1 MQADKTLAGDE
12 KILDKLQL
20 VSQIIYT
27 TDTLILVAD
36 RQGQIIYA
44 SPSVERVLGY
54 SPNEVLGDGW
64 LKLTRPSQEELA
76 REKRSLIEEARDE
89 RRVKLLPYERQIY
102 DKAGN
107 LHWIL
112 WQDTHGPDKTLIG
125 IGYDISAKKRA
136 EEELNRQ
143 HAYFRQLFEHSPDA
157 VVLEDAQGHV
167 VDANRAFA
175 ELFGYP
181 APEIS
186 GQLLDKLIAPSER
199 HQEALAISHQ
209 VSQGQ
214 IVKRETVRRRRNGSL
229 VQVEVLGFPIK
240 LGEDQIGVYGIYRDI
255 THRKALEA
263 RHRQDAAKLER
274 LALYDALTG
283 LHNRHHLDRL
293 LSQELERAQRY
304 GHPLSLLML
313 DLDGFKQVNDRLGH
327 LKGDE
332 VLRGVGRLIHEA
344 LRESDLAFR
353 YGGDEFL
360 LLLVETNGSA
370 IHAAERL
377 QTALQQWVRQCRL
390 GLPLSF
396 SVGQVTWLPGMDTD
410 GEALLREAD
419 RQLNRE
425 KHIRYSS
432 KMQRR
437 LSHKTRQVRFQT
449 AFLDSLSELIVS
461 VDLEGRV
468 IYANRKFLHWSKLQ
482 PGQLL
487 GQPLVE
493 KLPSLAPLAAQMR
506 EQSWHPFK
514 AQRGDEQGQTHTI
527 LVNTSVLK
535 NERGTPYAY
544 VFMGSD
550 VTELEQTT
558 EQLSTTKCFLERL
571 NAETDLAAIL
581 QCILEETL
589 SLVPHADSGV
599 ALLLNEETGLLEFVA
614 AVGWDLAALQAISF
628 QPEWH
633 IQRIKYQDEP
643 IIITDDLT
651 QFQHEYWPA
660 AEAKKLSLIGQ
671 PRSYISVPIKL
682 DDQIIGYFNLNN
694 KTRENAFT
702 ADDLRLACSMLPQLE
717 LAIRRAQARNALA
730 RSEQRYHTL
739 FEAASDAIFLL
750 DAQGQN
756 LDANPQACRLLGY
769 SREEIIGL
777 DFHQLIVPEGLTD
790 SEHLLVQM
798 QQGQGLPKPYRK
810 CMLHKDG
817 TEIPV
822 EFSVAPIYDEQDQLR
837 YILSIARDLRQMV
850 SLEQEL
856 RESEQKYRS
865 LVEESLVG
873 VTIIDDRRI
882 IYANRRMAEITGYS
896 QAELQDKNYLELIL
910 PEDRPLVKEQV
921 RKRLSGQ
928 MHSARYSHRQ
938 RRKDGQLIHVE
949 VRGTVT
955 KYRGRRVI
963 IGTMQD
969 ISERVDSET
978 RERRLHRQLERTAI
992 QTATMLSRVIDEKD
1006 SYTSGHCQRLAD
1018 YAVAL
1023 GQHLGLSQE
1032 RLEQLRYAALLHD
1045 VGKVG
1050 VPDAILNK
1058 PDQLSDEERRQMS
1071 THVRIGAKLVRGIH
1085 SLQRAAQIIAEH
1097 HEHWDGSGYPT
1108 GLRGEKI
1115 LLEAR
1120 ILSVVDAYDAITT
1133 DRPYRRGRS
1142 PEAAQVEL
1150 RRCAGAQWDPEVVKG
1165 FLKLLA
1171 KGQT

>member
-1 MQADKTLAGDE
+1 MQANKTPAGDE
-12 KILDKLQL
+12 KILDRLQL
-20 VSQIIYT
+20 VRQIIYT
-27 TDTLILVAD
+27 TDTLILVAN
-36 RQGQIIYA
+36 REGQIIYA
-44 SPSVERVLGY
+44 SPSVERALGY

-64 LKLTRPSQEELA
+64 LKLTRPSQEEFV
-76 REKRSLIEEARDE
+76 REKRGLTESARDE
-89 RRVKLLPYERQIY
+89 RRVDPLPYERQIY
-102 DKAGN
+102 DKAGD

-112 WQDTHGPDKTLIG
+112 WQDTHGPDQTLIG

-136 EEELNRQ
+136 EEELSLQRA
-143 HAYFRQLFEHSPDA
+143 HFHQLFEYSPDA
-157 VVLEDAQGHV
+157 IVLEDAQGHV

-175 ELFGYP
+175 KLFGYP

-186 GQLLDKLIAPSER
+186 GRLLDELIAPSER
-199 HQEALAISHQ
+199 HQEALALSHQ

-214 IVKRETVRRRRNGSL
+214 IIKKETVRRRRDGSL
-229 VQVEVLGFPIK
+229 IQVEVLGFPIK
-240 LGEDQIGVYGIYRDI
+240 LGEDQIGIYGIYRDI
-255 THRKALEA
+255 AHRKVLEA
-263 RHRQDAAKLER
+263 QHRQDVEKLER

-304 GHPLSLLML
+304 GHPLTLLML

-327 LKGDE
+327 LQGDE
-332 VLRGVGRLIHEA
+332 VLRGVGQLIRDT

-360 LLLVETNGSA
+360 LLLMETNGSA

-377 QTALQQWVRQCRL
+377 QAALQQWVRQRGL

-449 AFLDSLSELIVS
+449 AFLDSLSELVVS

-468 IYANRKFLHWSKLQ
+468 IYANRRLLHWSKLQ

-493 KLPSLAPLAAQMR
+493 KLPSLAPLATQMR

-514 AQRGDEQGQTHTI
+514 AQRRDERGQTHTI
-527 LVNTSVLK
+527 LVSTSVLK

-550 VTELEQTT
+550 VTELEQIT
-558 EQLSTTKCFLERL
+558 EQLSTTKRFLERL

-581 QCILEETL
+581 RLILEETL

-599 ALLLNEETGLLEFVA
+599 ALLLNEKTGLLEFVA

-643 IIITDDLT
+643 VIITDDLA

-660 AEAKKLSLIGQ
+660 AEAKKLSSIGQ

-682 DDQIIGYFNLNN
+682 DDQVIGYFNLNN
-694 KTRENAFT
+694 KTQENVFT
-702 ADDLRLACSMLPQLE
+702 ADDLRLACSMLPQLK
-717 LAIRRAQARNALA
+717 LAIRRAQERNALA

-750 DAQGQN
+750 DSQGQN

-769 SREEIIGL
+769 GREELISL
-777 DFHQLIVPEGLTD
+777 DVHRLIVSEELAD
-790 SEHLLVQM
+790 SERLLSEM
-798 QQGQGLPKPYRK
+798 QRGQLPPKPYRK
-810 CMLHKDG
+810 YMLHKNG

-822 EFSVAPIYDEQDQLR
+822 EFSVAPIYDEHSRLK
-837 YILSIARDLRQMV
+837 YILSIARDLRQV
-850 SLEQEL
+850 VRLEKEL
-856 RESEQKYRS
+856 RESEHKYHS

-873 VTIIDDRRI
+873 VYIVDNRRI
-882 IYANRRMAEITGYS
+882 IYANRRLAEITGYS
-896 QAELQDKNYLELIL
+896 QVELQQKDYLDLIF
-910 PEDRPLVKEQV
+910 PEDRPLVEEQV
-921 RKRLSGQ
+921 QRRLRGQ
-928 MHSARYSHRQ
+928 AHSAQYSYHI

-949 VRGTVT
+949 VRSTDT
-955 KYRGRRVI
+955 EYRGRRVI

-978 RERRLHRQLERTAI
+978 RERQLHRQLEQTAI

-1023 GQHLGLSQE
+1023 GKHLGLSKE

-1058 PDQLSDEERRQMS
+1058 PGQLSDEEWRQMS
-1071 THVRIGAKLVRGIH
+1071 THVRIGAELVRGIH
-1085 SLQRAAQIIAEH
+1085 SLQRAAHIIAEH
-1097 HEHWDGSGYPT
+1097 HEHWDGSGYPA
-1108 GLRGEKI
+1108 GLRGEEI

-1142 PEAAQVEL
+1142 PEAAQAEL
-1150 RRCAGAQWDPEVVKG
+1150 RRCAGVQWDPEVVKG
-1165 FLKLLA
+1165 LLKLLA
-1171 KGQT
+1171 KRQT